1 MKFTELPEIVRF
13 LLETFLPPI
22 IKVSLLFIITLY
34 LLGIRLQNFYLAI
47 KGYFSLAIPNEA
59 SQKILSFYGISTII
73 PFLVIVL
80 FFFAVYTLEKLIIT
94 ITGLL
99 PCHFSRTS
107 PTALIYYSDIEELA
121 QLFRINKNIKNLIDL
136 DEFLE
141 QKVDNAS
148 FKGKDNDSPYNK
160 ASLLRNQYL
169 NKLSSL
175 NYIKFLIYYLV
186 FVVVFGFFTQY
197 YVIAARFFILL
208 LTIII
213 LGLIF
218 LSELIEVYRFYIQ
231 AKVEAGVFECNNLV
245 DIIEIEENREEQF
258 LQEINDNLD
267 DKSGKRLEPFNFT
280 FYYPVDDSIDNYIS
294 IFRAIGFR
302 GIDYKK
308 LYSKK
313 LLEIENYKQELLEL
327 VVNNEDNH

>member
-1 MKFTELPEIVRF
+1 M
-13 LLETFLPPI
+13 
-22 IKVSLLFIITLY
+22 
-34 LLGIRLQNFYLAI
+34 
-47 KGYFSLAIPNEA
+47 
-59 SQKILSFYGISTII
+59 
-73 PFLVIVL
+73 
-80 FFFAVYTLEKLIIT
+80 
-94 ITGLL
+94 
-99 PCHFSRTS
+99 
-107 PTALIYYSDIEELA
+107 
-121 QLFRINKNIKNLIDL
+121 
-136 DEFLE
+136 
-141 QKVDNAS
+141 
-148 FKGKDNDSPYNK
+148 
-160 ASLLRNQYL
+160 
-169 NKLSSL
+169 
-175 NYIKFLIYYLV
+175 
-186 FVVVFGFFTQY
+186 
-197 YVIAARFFILL
+197 
-208 LTIII
+208 
-213 LGLIF
+213 IF

-294 IFRAIGFR
+294 VFRAIGFR